1 VKTSLRSLAV
11 LPLLAAVSTAQ
22 QPWQKLTDP
31 SVGEAAENFRTPP
44 REYGAIQPFLGWT
57 GADAGERKARIVQDL
72 DRLEANGF
80 YVFNLAPGNGPPKYL
95 SPEHMD
101 QVKFVVQEAAKR
113 GMKLWIQDESDY
125 PSGLAG
131 GLINTEYPQL
141 RMQAIVADI
150 RASVVAGQTFT
161 MPLPPGTLGAYWI
174 KGSDQSTGIIPLPES
189 GPLEWI
195 APSEGSDP
203 NQPNWTWTVV
213 FVRHIYRSS
222 PTRANNRPDGVKPK
236 DARYSLIDYLDP
248 EATRAFMTLTHE
260 TYKKAIGAE
269 FGRTVLGFFGDE
281 TNYNGVIPW
290 TPRLLEEFQKQKGY
304 DLKPYLPFFFMGKLA
319 GDAQR
324 AWADYYD
331 VWSGMF
337 RDNFFGVEADW
348 AARNNMEDLR
358 HVGALTVPLYLVK
371 DEGDF
376 FRDMR
381 YAQVPGVDNINRI
394 GPGMT
399 ANFVKLAS
407 SAAHLFGRPKA
418 WEEEGGS
425 SGQLGKFTADYNFAR
440 GVASLQ
446 IRCAGVGG
454 AGGSAGSREQPLL
467 NPQSS
472 AIAWYVNRLGYLLS
486 VGRPKGQVA
495 MYRTTNSIWMGD
507 QKTIDV
513 TDRLA
518 QQLLEHQVDFDFIDE
533 QALTTDGTVEGG
545 GLKNLS
551 GQVYR
556 GIIIPASTVITRAAL
571 ERLRAFAAQ
580 GGKVIFVGR
589 TPSLVVERTFM
600 HPEGGAP
607 DLDFAV
613 LEPTTEITPRVM
625 QALPQPDFAL
635 DSPCPPISY
644 NHRSLLDADVYFIFN
659 ESGVRQLRTATLA
672 GGGHPQVWD
681 AGEGAIHPL
690 RGATVAN
697 GSVTVPLSFAP
708 YEAKLIVLGP
718 LPAQAAE
725 PQATLAADQT
735 LLELSGDWRL
745 TIGDRQF
752 TGPLKSWEDLGV
764 PAFSGT
770 ALYRRE
776 FTLPAPAGPVFLDC
790 ENIRDYAKVRLN
802 GADIGARS
810 WPPYRWDITRALK
823 RGTNVLEIEVQGS
836 GGRSA
841 RGSGGPPPTVGVGT
855 AGLPAQRYVP
865 GPVVS
870 GLLPAVRLTTYGP
883 MFVPG
888 G

>member
-1 VKTSLRSLAV
+1 MRSGSHQANPRPRLKTAPFALIV
-11 LPLLAAVSTAQ
+11 FPLLAAVAAAQ

-31 SVGEAAENFRTPP
+31 SVAEAAENFRTPP

-57 GADAGERKARIVQDL
+57 GPDAAERKARIVQDL
-72 DRLEANGF
+72 DRLAANGF

-95 SPEHMD
+95 SAEHMD
-101 QVKFVVQEAAKR
+101 QVKFVVQEAARR

-131 GLINTEYPQL
+131 GLINSEYPQL
-141 RMQAIVADI
+141 RMQAVVADI

-281 TNYNGVIPW
+281 TDYNGVIPW
-290 TPRLLEEFQKQKGY
+290 TPRLLGQFRNEKGY
-304 DLKPYLPFFFMGKLA
+304 DLRPYLPFFFMGRLT

-337 RDNFFGVEADW
+337 RDNFFKVEADW
-348 AARNNMEDLR
+348 AVRNNMEDLR

-394 GPGMT
+394 GPGMS

-418 WEEEGGS
+418 WDEEGGS
-425 SGQLGKFTADYNFAR
+425 SGELGKFTADYNFAR

-454 AGGSAGSREQPLL
+454 AGGSRALPLL
-467 NPQSS
+467 SPQSS

-486 VGRPKGQVA
+486 VGRPKAQVA

-507 QKTIDV
+507 QKTIDA

-533 QALTTDGTVEGG
+533 QALTTDGTLEGG
-545 GLKNLS
+545 GLRNLS

-556 GIIIPASTVITRAAL
+556 GIVIPSSTVITRAAL
-571 ERLRAFAAQ
+571 DRLRAFATQ
-580 GGKVIFVGR
+580 GGRVIFVGR
-589 TPSLVVERTFM
+589 TPTLVVGRTFM
-600 HPEGGAP
+600 HPESAAP
-607 DLDFAV
+607 DLGFAV
-613 LEPTTEITPRVM
+613 LEPAVEITPRVL
-625 QALPQPDFAL
+625 QALPAPDFAL
-635 DSPCPPISY
+635 DSPCPQISY
-644 NHRSLLDADVYFIFN
+644 NHRSLADGDVYFIFN
-659 ESGVRQLRTATLA
+659 ESGQRQVRTATFA
-672 GGGHPQVWD
+672 GNGRPQVWD
-681 AGEGAIHPL
+681 ASAGTIHPL
-690 RGATVAN
+690 MGATEGN
-697 GSVTVPLSFAP
+697 GTVGIPLSFAP
-708 YEAKLIVLGP
+708 YEAKLIVLGT
-718 LPAQAAE
+718 LPSQAAE
-725 PQATLAADQT
+725 PVSALPADRT
-735 LLELSGDWRL
+735 LLE
-745 TIGDRQF
+745 
-752 TGPLKSWEDLGV
+752 
-764 PAFSGT
+764 FSG
-770 ALYRRE
+770 
-776 FTLPAPAGPVFLDC
+776 
-790 ENIRDYAKVRLN
+790 RLV
-802 GADIGARS
+802 AD
-810 WPPYRWDITRALK
+810 P
-823 RGTNVLEIEVQGS
+823 
-836 GGRSA
+836 GRS
-841 RGSGGPPPTVGVGT
+841 GT
-855 AGLPAQRYVP
+855 STR
-865 GPVVS
+865 
-870 GLLPAVRLTTYGP
+870 R
-883 MFVPG
+883 
-888 G
+888 